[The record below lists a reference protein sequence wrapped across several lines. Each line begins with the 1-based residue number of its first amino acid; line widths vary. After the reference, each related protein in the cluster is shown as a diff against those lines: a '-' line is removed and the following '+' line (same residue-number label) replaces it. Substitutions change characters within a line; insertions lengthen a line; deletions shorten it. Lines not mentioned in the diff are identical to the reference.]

1 MNLYNRKFAIL
12 FNAFLGENV
21 VFYHRENIWN
31 VFGCRSDVMLRIP
44 YVYTCSIRE
53 KVGRSSA
60 YHFMLDHLPLYLK
73 NGKLCVA
80 ENKFFYIALIFI
92 VHNFEYAVY
101 NLEVQWN
108 LSIADMLYSGH
119 IFIID
124 TIFMNKWQVFN

>member
-1 MNLYNRKFAIL
+1 MRYCKDETLN
-12 FNAFLGENV
+12 FLTAKVN
-21 VFYHRENIWN
+21 
-31 VFGCRSDVMLRIP
+31 CL

-92 VHNFEYAVY
+92 AHNVEYAVY

-119 IFIID
+119 IFMID
-124 TIFMNKWQVFN
+124 TIFGNQWQVFN